1 MEILDKWQG
10 RADKNVTIIVFF
22 YEWRDYYCYFLVV
35 YCYLFSLLRM
45 HAVGVCRC
53 VIMHLCIYVFL
64 EIYRLF
70 VFSPLFFFSY
80 FYLYYCIFFA
90 LSCDLYVYSF
100 LRFFNTSVYVILY
113 ALISLYFFLLFLFI
127 LFFFFIFF
135 LLLLSFSLLFFLLL
149 FSFSSPLFL
158 VLLCLFVF
166 SLSTVIFLLLNVSKK
181 KRKDR
186 RNEKKTREMSPKG
199 KQKCLFALGRNLKI
213 RQEVFFFVF

>member
-1 MEILDKWQG
+1 MCSW
-10 RADKNVTIIVFF
+10 RFIV
-22 YEWRDYYCYFLVV
+22 C
-35 YCYLFSLLRM
+35 LFSF
-45 HAVGVCRC
+45 
-53 VIMHLCIYVFL
+53 LCFFL
-64 EIYRLF
+64 
-70 VFSPLFFFSY
+70 Y

-100 LRFFNTSVYVILY
+100 PRFFNSSVYVILY
-113 ALISLYFFLLFLFI
+113 ALFSLYFFLLLLFI

-135 LLLLSFSLLFFLLL
+135 LLLSFSLLFFLLL

-186 RNEKKTREMSPKG
+186 GNEKKTREMSAKG

-213 RQEVFFFVF
+213 RQEEVFFFVF